1 MTLGTRHQS
10 VPLRTLPT
18 GIWPYVWSGL
28 LMLGVSVFLW
38 FGDHW
43 TIRLALPWAMLSLL
57 MVATSAV
64 LWGIRPAVMVL
75 VITGMFGDIVA
86 PDLHISYFYAQ
97 APAHVLLT
105 RMLLYMICGATMIWL
120 AHQARTMRE
129 TTERK
134 RLALQT
140 MQALAAPEHLAR
152 APGWDVASLYLP
164 ARVDEEVGGDFY
176 DFFAISETSFGILL
190 GDVQGKGKEAAAH
203 TAMLR
208 YTVRAFASEGHPPG
222 LILQRLND
230 QVDADPFSSTAS
242 LFYGVLDSTSGRV
255 DYASAGHEPPVV
267 FRSNGSTDRLPAT
280 GPLIGVGGG
289 LPYAQQC
296 AQIEPGDRLLLV
308 TDGVTEARNTR
319 GDFLDEEGVIRLLSQ
334 CRDAD
339 ASGLVSEF
347 VDRVM
352 DFAGGNNRDDIAVL
366 MLRRKSSAQPL
377 SKNVAESIVGATR

>member
-1 MTLGTRHQS
+1 M
-10 VPLRTLPT
+10 
-18 GIWPYVWSGL
+18 
-28 LMLGVSVFLW
+28 MLGASVFLW

-43 TIRLALPWAMLSLL
+43 TIRLALPWALISLL

-64 LWGIRPAVMVL
+64 LWGIRPAILIL

-86 PDLHISYFYAQ
+86 PDLHISYFYAK
-97 APAHVLLT
+97 APAHVLMT
-105 RMLLYMICGATMIWL
+105 RMLLYLICGATMIWL

-134 RLALQT
+134 GLALQT
-140 MQALAAPEHLAR
+140 MQALAAPEHLAT

-164 ARVDEEVGGDFY
+164 ARADEEVGGDFY
-176 DFFAISETSFGILL
+176 DFFAITETSFGILL

-230 QVDADPFSSTAS
+230 QVDADPHSSTAS
-242 LFYGVLDSTSGRV
+242 LFYGVLDANTGRV

-267 FRSNGSTDRLPAT
+267 VRSNGTAVRLAAT

-296 AQIEPGDRLLLV
+296 AHIDPGDRMLLV
-308 TDGVTEARNTR
+308 TDGVTEARNSR
-319 GDFLDEEGVIRLLSQ
+319 GDFLDEEGTIRLLSQ
-334 CRDAD
+334 CGAAD
-339 ASGLVSEF
+339 ASGLVTEF

-352 DFAGGNNRDDIAVL
+352 EFAGGDNRDDIAIL
-366 MLRRKSSAQPL
+366 LLRRESEAQPR
-377 SKNVAESIVGATR
+377 SKIDVGAVVGATRY